1 MHHYTRVVFALN
13 ACCQVVMGFV
23 CLFAP
28 ALAIG
33 VYGGNEVDQA
43 STMLMVAY
51 RLLGVHFVPIGVVS
65 AIIAYRPEN
74 NPALRQLMGLVAI
87 LTMVCWGVALS
98 AHDLT
103 IGQIAA
109 VSVDAV
115 IQSLLIVSVVGYT
128 PTTTRTPEIVI
139 RRRAA

>member
-13 ACCQVVMGFV
+13 ACCHIIVGFL
-23 CLFAP
+23 CLFLP

-43 STMLMVAY
+43 STMLQVAF

-65 AIIAYRPEN
+65 AIIAGGPEAN
-74 NPALRQLMGLVAI
+74 SPLRQLIGLVSI
-87 LTMVCWGVALS
+87 LTLVCWGVSLS

-103 IGQIAA
+103 IGQMAA

-115 IQSLLIVSVVGYT
+115 
-128 PTTTRTPEIVI
+128 
-139 RRRAA
+139 

>member
-13 ACCQVVMGFV
+13 ACCHVVMGLL

-43 STMLMVAY
+43 STMLMVAF

-65 AIIAYRPEN
+65 AIVACRPEAN
-74 NPALRQLMGLVAI
+74 SPLRQLVGLVSMWT
-87 LTMVCWGVALS
+87 LVCWGVALS

-103 IGQIAA
+103 IGQMAA

-115 IQSLLIVSVVGYT
+115 IQSLIIVSVVGYT
-128 PTTTRTPEIVI
+128 PSPRAPEVLI